1 MKPRIFLLAL
11 ITLVTSI
18 TFIAG
23 ASGQIASEPP
33 DSALCDIHPH
43 LVVCEGVDSGDDDVF
58 GDDDDSDKV
67 WNAYNSWWSWA
78 LSAALL
84 LVGLGG
90 FSALIKAMFK
100 GWVKAYGKKAA
111 RQIAIRW

>member
-1 MKPRIFLLAL
+1 MEVARLTTRDARRVVLAVMAMATMTAVLIAWGSGASANAL
-11 ITLVTSI
+11 ISVPISRMT
-18 TFIAG
+18 G
-23 ASGQIASEPP
+23 AFGVSTGVAS
-33 DSALCDIHPH
+33 
-43 LVVCEGVDSGDDDVF
+43 
-58 GDDDDSDKV
+58 KV